1 MNIPRLP
8 LVVTF
13 AVLGGSM
20 LGCQKNQPVA
30 DEASP
35 GEQQLVAQGVDKMK
49 LVADGANK
57 QLSYKATEYGR
68 LYLYDLDAGRF
79 IYKGYLASG
88 EQFVF
93 EPASSRA
100 EISKHHVDLEY
111 VTNEHDQ
118 YQLFFAP
125 Q

>member
-1 MNIPRLP
+1 
-8 LVVTF
+8 
-13 AVLGGSM
+13 M
-20 LGCQKNQPVA
+20 LGCQNKHPVA
-30 DEASP
+30 EEASP

-49 LVADGANK
+49 LVANGANK
-57 QLSYKATEYGR
+57 QLSYKAAEYGR
-68 LYLYDLDAGRF
+68 LYLYDLDGGRF
-79 IYKGYLASG
+79 IYKGYLAPG

-100 EISKHHVDLEY
+100 EISKHHVDLDYE
-111 VTNEHDQ
+111 TNERDQ